1 MRTAKIGDHFVLLIP
16 TQTAPAV
23 DFAWQR
29 ACQRQFGGDCTDP
42 LHVSLQRFSP
52 TDPASLTIFAQALC
66 RATATLPPL
75 ALTGVALRPLYSRF
89 RDRYVLKCR
98 VALAE
103 PLQLLSTTVH
113 QCLATAGLKGDYR
126 RIMVLVTVLEGI
138 MRPITLDAQP
148 LPAPLPLF
156 VGGTLVISRITGP
169 EMYEELFS
177 WSFNA

>member
-1 MRTAKIGDHFVLLIP
+1 MRSAKIDDHFVLLIP
-16 TQTAPAV
+16 AQTEPGV

-29 ACQRQFGGDCTDP
+29 AFQRQFGGECTDP

-52 TDPASLTIFAQALC
+52 TDPASLTTFARVL
-66 RATATLPPL
+66 RTATATLPPL

-98 VALAE
+98 VTLADQ
-103 PLQLLSTTVH
+103 LQLLSTIVH
-113 QCLATAGLKGDYR
+113 QSLAAAGLKGDYR

-138 MRPITLDAQP
+138 MRPLTLDAQL

-177 WSFNA
+177 WSLNA